1 MTRPDA
7 PPWRATY
14 RLQLSSAFTFDDARA
29 VVPYLA
35 DLGISHLYLS
45 PALESVHGSTHG
57 YDGTD
62 PTRVSEE
69 RGGEDAL
76 RALADD
82 AHAHGMGVLLDIVPN
97 HLAASDETPWWND
110 PAERAAVFDVDDE
123 RGWYRRFFD
132 IDGLAGVRQE
142 DPEVFERTHA
152 KVFELVRDGVVD
164 GLRIDHPD
172 GLADPAGYLERLA
185 DESGVPIWIEKILHT
200 GERLRPWPVEGTVG
214 YEVLGDVDHLF
225 TAPEGEAP
233 ITAVYRELTGD
244 LQTFEA
250 VVSQAKQEQVRGAFA
265 PELEHLAR
273 LAPDI
278 AGIDLERAV
287 TGLPCYRTYVQPGD
301 VSDEDRGLIAGLRTS
316 EAMRA
321 RLLLEEP
328 GSEELVS
335 RYQQLTSPIAA
346 KGIEDTAFYR
356 STRLLA
362 HNEVGGDPGTWARS
376 AAEVHAASQDRAAH
390 HPRNLLATTT
400 HDTKRSGDTRA
411 RLLALTH
418 DAERFDQHVRRW
430 FAVTD
435 DLVTDEGP
443 RPAERW
449 YLFQTLLG
457 AWPITFDRLEEHLT
471 KALREA
477 GRITDWVDPDADR
490 EDAVIAFARK
500 LLDHTGFWADFTPYA
515 AEVSLA
521 GERISLG
528 QTLLR
533 TTLPGVG
540 DTYQGDESWFLSLVD
555 PDVRRPLDWSGRRA
569 QLDALLQGEP
579 PTRATAKPFVLHRAL
594 DLRRRRPEPFA
605 GDHQPLAAPDGVFAF
620 TRGGD
625 VAVAVALRPDV
636 QPEVD
641 LPPGAWHDVFD
652 GATGPLDLGVALWE
666 RQPDDPDHR
675 TDDRTDDEESS

>member
-14 RLQLSSAFTFDDARA
+14 RLQISATFTFDDARD

-45 PALESVHGSTHG
+45 PILEAVRGSTHG

-62 PTRVSEE
+62 PTRVSAE

-76 RALADD
+76 RALADE
-82 AHAHGMGVLLDIVPN
+82 AHRHGLGVLVDIVPN
-97 HLAASDETPWWND
+97 HLAASDETPWWTD
-110 PAERAAVFDVDDE
+110 PDERAVVFDVDDD

-142 DPEVFERTHA
+142 DPAVFERTHA
-152 KVFELVRDGVVD
+152 KVLELVRDGVAD

-185 DESGVPIWIEKILHT
+185 EAAGVPIWIEKVLHT

-214 YEVLGDVDHLF
+214 YEVLGDLDHLW
-225 TAPEGEAP
+225 TAPEGEQP
-233 ITAVYRELTGD
+233 ITAAYRELTGD
-244 LQTFEA
+244 LQSFEA
-250 VVSQAKQEQVRGAFA
+250 VVSQAKQEQIRGAFR
-265 PELEHLAR
+265 PELEHLAG

-278 AGIDLERAV
+278 ALVDLERAV
-287 TGLPCYRTYVQPGD
+287 TDLPCYRTYVRPGGIA
-301 VSDEDRGLIAGLRTS
+301 DEDRELVAGLRTS
-316 EAMRA
+316 EPMRA

-335 RYQQLTSPIAA
+335 RYQQLTPPVSA

-376 AAEVHAASQDRAAH
+376 PAAVHDAAEDRAAH
-390 HPRNLLATTT
+390 HPRNLLAGTT
-400 HDTKRSGDTRA
+400 HDTKRSADTRA

-418 DAERFDQHVRRW
+418 DASRFDEHVRRW

-435 DLVTDEGP
+435 DLVTDAGP

-477 GRITDWVDPDADR
+477 GRITDWVDPDPER
-490 EDAVIAFARK
+490 EDAVIAFARR
-500 LLDHTGFWADFTPYA
+500 LLDHTGFWADFSPYA
-515 AEVSLA
+515 AEVAAA
-521 GERISLG
+521 GERISIG
-528 QTLLR
+528 QALLR
-533 TTLPGVG
+533 ATLPGVC

-569 QLDALLQGEP
+569 QLDALVAGSA
-579 PTRATAKPFVLHRAL
+579 PTRATAKLFVLHRAL

-605 GDHQPLAAPDGVFAF
+605 GDHRRLDAPDGTFAF
-620 TRGGD
+620 VRGGE
-625 VAVAVALRPDV
+625 VAVAVALRPDTTTEV
-636 QPEVD
+636 Q
-641 LPPGAWHDVFD
+641 LPPGRWRDVLGGVDHD
-652 GATGPLDLGVALWE
+652 LDLGAAVWE
-666 RQPDDPDHR
+666 RRADDDAPDP
-675 TDDRTDDEESS
+675 EEHP

>member
-1 MTRPDA
+1 MTS
-7 PPWRATY
+7 PPTPTWRATY
-14 RLQLSSAFTFDDARA
+14 RLQLSSTFTFDDARA
-29 VVPYLA
+29 VVGYLA
-35 DLGISHLYLS
+35 QLGISHLYLS
-45 PALESVHGSTHG
+45 PALESVSGSTHG

-62 PTRVSEE
+62 PTRISSE
-69 RGGEDAL
+69 RGGEAAL
-76 RALADD
+76 RALADE
-82 AHAHGMGVLLDIVPN
+82 AHAQGMGILLDIVPN

-110 PAERAAVFDVDDE
+110 PDERAVVFDVDDE

-142 DPEVFERTHA
+142 DPAVFERTHA
-152 KVFELVRDGVVD
+152 KVLELVRDGVVD

-185 DESGVPIWIEKILHT
+185 EESGVPVWIEKILHT

-214 YEVLGDVDHLF
+214 YEVLGDIDHLF
-225 TAPEGEAP
+225 TAPDGEAP

-244 LQTFEA
+244 LQSFEA

-278 AGIDLERAV
+278 ARVDLERAV
-287 TGLPCYRTYVQPGD
+287 TDLPCYRTYVQPGRL
-301 VSDEDRGLIAGLRTS
+301 SDEDRDLVAGLRTS
-316 EAMRA
+316 EAMRS

-328 GSEELVS
+328 GAEELVS
-335 RYQQLTSPIAA
+335 RYQQLTPPVSA

-376 AAEVHAASQDRAAH
+376 PGEVHRTSQERAER

-418 DAERFDQHVRRW
+418 DAEAFDQHIRRW

-435 DLVTDEGP
+435 ELVTDDGP

-477 GRITDWVDPDADR
+477 GRITDWVDPDPDR
-490 EDAVIAFARK
+490 EDAVIAFARR

-515 AEVSLA
+515 AEVALA
-521 GERISLG
+521 GERISIG

-533 TTLPGVG
+533 ATLPGVC

-569 QLDALLQGEP
+569 QLDAILQGDA
-579 PTRATAKPFVLHRAL
+579 PTRATAKLFVLQRAL

-605 GDHQPLAAPDGVFAF
+605 GDHQPLGAPDGVFAF
-620 TRGGD
+620 VRGG
-625 VAVAVALRPDV
+625 AVAVTVGLRPGV
-636 QPEVD
+636 RPEAE
-641 LPPGAWHDVFD
+641 LPAGAWRDVLD
-652 GATGPLDLGVALWE
+652 GAPAELDLGVGLWE
-666 RQPDDPDHR
+666 RQGDDAPDHHH
-675 TDDRTDDEESS
+675 DEESS